1 METFKQIVY
10 RNDDTALMI
19 GPTNEDIQIIP
30 RFINELSDSQKQP
43 FINLRDFCLTKTDT
57 IMYVVYTTDVDRLDI
72 QPIEGEVVCLVVSEL
87 DTNDKSI
94 VDSALQECTNLL
106 NN

>member
-19 GPTNEDIQIIP
+19 VPTNEDIQIMP

-72 QPIEGEVVCLVVSEL
+72 QPIEGDVVYFVVNEL
-87 DTNDKSI
+87 DQSDKDI
-94 VDSALQECTNLL
+94 VNSALQEWN
-106 NN
+106 

>member
-10 RNDDTALMI
+10 RNEDTALMI
-19 GPTNEDIQIIP
+19 IPTNDDIQIIA

-43 FINLRDFCLTKTDT
+43 FVNLRDFCLTKVES
-57 IMYVVYTTDVDRLDI
+57 ILYVVYTTDVDRLDI

-87 DTNDKSI
+87 EQSDKDI
-94 VDSALQECTNLL
+94 VNSALQECTILL